1 MAKRHLGRLTV
12 LPSWT
17 DRLHIFLGPRSVD
30 LVRYSGGLKPK
41 ELMRANQLCR
51 EAKSN
56 EAIWLPAIE
65 AFEQLMFEQ
74 SGHADAYVYL
84 SSHFVN
90 YLRVQDQEGLST
102 RDEEEAYVR
111 FCFSEIFGAQSEQFI
126 LSWSGDV
133 SMDPQVASAVD
144 KQLLSAIDRTLEPSS
159 VICRSIQPNF
169 MTGFNLLVKDMAQD
183 TQWYVFVEHGQ
194 VVISYFL
201 NGVCKSIRKARLSD
215 HWRVELPRLLVREF
229 NATEL
234 DLKQG
239 SMMISVPDHM
249 DARSLSLD
257 GWNVKIV
264 KLDQT
269 QLLTGHYVPVGIME
283 KSHAAP

>member
-1 MAKRHLGRLTV
+1 M

-17 DRLHIFLGPRSVD
+17 DRLHIFLGPHSVD
-30 LVRYSGGLKPK
+30 LVRYSRGLKPT
-41 ELMRANQLCR
+41 EFMRANQRCR
-51 EAKSN
+51 EAKAN

-111 FCFSEIFGAQSEQFI
+111 FCFSEIFGAQAEQFI

-144 KQLLSAIDRTLEPSS
+144 KHFLSAIDQTLEPSA

-169 MTGFNLLVKDMAQD
+169 MTGFNLLVKGLAQD
-183 TQWYVFVEHGQ
+183 TQWFVLVESGQ

-201 NGVCKSIRKARLSD
+201 DGVCQSIRKARISD
-215 HWRVELPRLLVREF
+215 QWRAELPSLLVREF
-229 NATEL
+229 NALEL
-234 DLKQG
+234 DPKQG
-239 SMMISVPDHM
+239 NMLISAPDHIEV
-249 DARSLSLD
+249 RSLHLD
-257 GWNVKIV
+257 GWNVKTV
-264 KLDQT
+264 KLDQP
-269 QLLTGHYVPVGIME
+269 LLITGHYLPVGIME
-283 KSHAAP
+283 NSHAAP